1 MELLNNPYV
10 VVTRETPTYT
20 AISGVAKE
28 IPNLAAGIK
37 GLVIGEDAQGD
48 RIVLLDSER
57 VEAISARDL
66 DVRDDQARVQMWHDC
81 LFLSVGDVDDAIDAY
96 WSHLGT
102 LTARGRRARKAAL
115 HCATCR
121 LTKPVAA
128 FAMDATRRSGYAAR
142 CRDCERDRQAGIRM
156 LAAREQ

>member
-10 VVTRETPTYT
+10 VVTREAPTYT
-20 AISGVAKE
+20 AISGAVKE
-28 IPNLAAGIK
+28 IPHLAAGVK
-37 GLVIGEDAQGD
+37 GVVIGEDEQGD

-57 VEAISARDL
+57 LEAISARDL
-66 DVRDDQARVQMWHDC
+66 DLRDDQARVQMWRDC
-81 LFLSVGDVDDAIDAY
+81 LFLSVGDTDDAIDAY
-96 WSHLGT
+96 WRHLGA
-102 LTARGRRARKAAL
+102 LTARARKATI

-121 LTKPVAA
+121 LAMPVAA

-142 CRDCERDRQAGIRM
+142 CRDCERDRQAGLRM